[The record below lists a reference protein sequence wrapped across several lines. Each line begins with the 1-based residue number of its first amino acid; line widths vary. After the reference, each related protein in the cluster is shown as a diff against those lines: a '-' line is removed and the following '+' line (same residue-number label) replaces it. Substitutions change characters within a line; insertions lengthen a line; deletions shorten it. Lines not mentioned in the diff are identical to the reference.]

1 MFRRYS
7 NTFVFKLFFTPVPTP
22 VKSDPLISYNSYIY
36 NQLVSLHNFVFSIC
50 FLLCKL
56 HEVKG
61 SIFLLYSIPSMGPEI

>member
-1 MFRRYS
+1 MFRMYS
-7 NTFVFKLFFTPVPTP
+7 NIFVFKLFLTQVPTP

-36 NQLVSLHNFVFSIC
+36 NQLISLHNFVFSVC

-61 SIFLLYSIPSMGPEI
+61 YIFLTISST

>member
-1 MFRRYS
+1 MFRMYS
-7 NTFVFKLFFTPVPTP
+7 NIFVFKLFLTQVPTT

-36 NQLVSLHNFVFSIC
+36 NQLISLHNFVFSVC

-61 SIFLLYSIPSMGPEI
+61 YIFLTISST